1 LLTVNPEQER
11 KKTMSGIQQTFE
23 AKCREHWNR
32 MNYSKPEKL
41 KERILEVFAKN
52 TDQHYAIV
60 GVYRLV
66 IPDWDEIEKLV
77 GYPEAGMELCLF
89 ICQQCMEFD
98 RKYHPNCMP
107 GGVWMNW
114 GFSSNSELDPW
125 GISFEN
131 CIPIY

>member
-1 LLTVNPEQER
+1 
-11 KKTMSGIQQTFE
+11 MSDIQQTFE

-32 MNYSKPEKL
+32 MGYSKPEKL

-77 GYPEAGMELCLF
+77 GHPEAGMELCLF

-98 RKYHPNCMP
+98 RIYHPKCMP
-107 GGVWMNW
+107 GGAWLNW
-114 GFSSNSELDPW
+114 GFSSNSDLDPW
-125 GISFEN
+125 GMSFEK
-131 CIPIY
+131 CTPIY